1 MDVQGQPPVPE
12 LGLEYADD
20 QDGLV
25 EYMNDSYDQ
34 DLLDEEGFEGEGYPE
49 ELEGR
54 SATSAM
60 MLRLLETQSSQKAEG
75 TSVETRIPRR
85 QAGCFQEGST
95 GPQNDICLI
104 ACTEL

>member
-34 DLLDEEGFEGEGYPE
+34 DLLDEEGLEGEGYPE
-49 ELEGR
+49 ELEGK
-54 SATSAM
+54 SATSAN
-60 MLRLLETQSSQKAEG
+60 MLRLLKTQSSQKAEG
-75 TSVETRIPRR
+75 TSVESRISRR
-85 QAGCFQEGST
+85 QAECVQEGST
-95 GPQNDICLI
+95 GPQNEVCLI
-104 ACTEL
+104 ACIDL